1 MSTTRYREVSAGMA
15 QFTEF
20 GRNVKKALIDAK
32 QTQAWLSKE
41 VSERTGLVVD
51 DAYMSNILA
60 GRRDSPKIVRAIREI
75 LSLPE

>member
-1 MSTTRYREVSAGMA
+1 MA

>member
-1 MSTTRYREVSAGMA
+1 MA

-75 LSLPE
+75 LGLPEQTQDTT

>member
-1 MSTTRYREVSAGMA
+1 MA

-75 LSLPE
+75 LGLPEQT